1 MAIGGDDAPAAILA
15 RVLAGDLA
23 PTDTHPAIMR
33 ALQSD
38 QVDLVTRQRALVA
51 ATHDCRRLIDSPA
64 ATASLIAR
72 IIAVAPD
79 LSDPDAILRCL
90 INLVTGYGMTEAD
103 IEPVVDA
110 VASCLPG
117 TAYGHIALRFID
129 VCVKADM
136 ITQGAVERVV
146 VALCQAAAMSDS
158 HEPWRIFRAILSG
171 RHCARCGAILMR
183 QLSQAAVTPAVR
195 RGAIFF
201 VGMAVWGSQRIDP
214 DRLALPFLDVLD
226 ALLIV
231 LTDRSVRA
239 DIAIIGEISAST
251 RRLIRKFGTEIT
263 AVEWDAII
271 DILSIVAEHVDASV
285 AVETAVRESLTAMR
299 TCNVQSDSYFAMLER
314 MHRLLDRDNLE
325 ILLHAIMAQI
335 YPSNPVWFERLAQLM
350 RLFFVDRSRPEA
362 LRLSAFSFAVQLFH
376 RYQTLLA
383 DDILRGAL
391 LPYLSEPFTS
401 DDSYDVQIVVIKSIG
416 QIASSGYCGSV
427 KDLVDVLG
435 CAANIE
441 CIAAEVPR
449 ILEAIFRAKLQDPH
463 FEDCLYTFSALLDLV
478 NHCLP
483 DVRQRVC
490 EAIGKI
496 SCDSHGRVSMAD
508 SAHSRY
514 LFISREIDD
523 ASASMVLH
531 IERAW
536 TALVNVLDAEAD
548 AQVFFAALDSVVLCC
563 QDFNIVSLVDVDR
576 LVSLLSDCL
585 RAESLTLLAFID
597 RLSPVCLRAVIT
609 CLTVLLQNRYH
620 LEDIAYSESVET
632 CFHGLT
638 ICAMSCPAL
647 LVPHLS
653 KVVAVLS
660 SATSLSEAAVWA
672 TLECLYVFATFLD
685 IIDSEALAV
694 VAENTARVLSALIQ
708 ILETVNARPA
718 ITHLAQRCT
727 SLWFIKLDRHGR
739 GVNYRALGTVLSN
752 LAQRS
757 SNACCLQDFMHRYSS
772 TNDAPEFHMLTL
784 PDRLEEITHRTL
796 AQKIWAGDNA
806 IVSVEILT
814 SSTAR
819 VTVRRPASVN
829 STWIVHFSQGG
840 SSFVP
845 SSSVVDIL
853 QSSTN
858 PWRSGQFCNE
868 HLGSYEHSHHSGPS
882 DRRHDAICPG
892 TVLSCLPEFV
902 IDQAGLLVHGQVVG
916 DNLLTCLSVDET
928 LEGSLSMLDQ
938 MPCQDTMKFGV
949 IYVGYDQT
957 NEVEILG
964 NTSGSPLYERFLRS
978 LGRFI
983 PLRGSS
989 CYSGGLDRTSDDDG
1003 CVALIWNDCLTRI
1016 CFHVATLMPNYPE
1029 QFPHGEN
1036 KKRHIGNDYVNIV
1049 YSDNCDAVYEIN
1061 TIPSQLNFVNIV
1073 VRPVGNLFFRIDL
1086 IMKNDVLKSGFTR
1099 YCRFAPFATLAATVR
1114 HLALHAQITC
1124 CNLQAKRSGSDCVS
1138 NWQSRLQQI
1147 QRIKERHTI

>member
-146 VALCQAAAMSDS
+146 VALCQAAAMQFFGPSYKTL
-158 HEPWRIFRAILSG
+158 ILKTV
-171 RHCARCGAILMR
+171 C
-183 QLSQAAVTPAVR
+183 
-195 RGAIFF
+195 
-201 VGMAVWGSQRIDP
+201 
-214 DRLALPFLDVLD
+214 
-226 ALLIV
+226 
-231 LTDRSVRA
+231 
-239 DIAIIGEISAST
+239 T
-251 RRLIRKFGTEIT
+251 R
-263 AVEWDAII
+263 
-271 DILSIVAEHVDASV
+271 
-285 AVETAVRESLTAMR
+285 
-299 TCNVQSDSYFAMLER
+299 
-314 MHRLLDRDNLE
+314 
-325 ILLHAIMAQI
+325 
-335 YPSNPVWFERLAQLM
+335 
-350 RLFFVDRSRPEA
+350 
-362 LRLSAFSFAVQLFH
+362 
-376 RYQTLLA
+376 
-383 DDILRGAL
+383 
-391 LPYLSEPFTS
+391 
-401 DDSYDVQIVVIKSIG
+401 
-416 QIASSGYCGSV
+416 
-427 KDLVDVLG
+427 
-435 CAANIE
+435 
-441 CIAAEVPR
+441 
-449 ILEAIFRAKLQDPH
+449 
-463 FEDCLYTFSALLDLV
+463 SALYSIWLTIAYRMFASD
-478 NHCLP
+478 
-483 DVRQRVC
+483 
-490 EAIGKI
+490 
-496 SCDSHGRVSMAD
+496 
-508 SAHSRY
+508 RY

-819 VTVRRPASVN
+819 VTVEVPSCRPPASWTFCNHRQIHGAQGNFVT
-829 STWIVHFSQGG
+829 STW
-840 SSFVP
+840 
-845 SSSVVDIL
+845 
-853 QSSTN
+853 
-858 PWRSGQFCNE
+858 
-868 HLGSYEHSHHSGPS
+868 
-882 DRRHDAICPG
+882 DR